1 MQISVEMP
9 LKELVSYLHATEQAH
24 QVLAE
29 AEAAFNLIA
38 RLVEEGDYD
47 GHDGIPAVARLASRA
62 LANLDERYPDAL
74 HNLSEHLKEALPKGG
89 SE

>member
-1 MQISVEMP
+1 MKISVEMP
-9 LKELVSYLHATEQAH
+9 LKEAVQYLHATEEAH
-24 QVLAE
+24 HVLGE

-38 RLVEEGDYD
+38 RLVEGGDYD

-89 SE
+89 IE